1 MKGENSYS
9 YTTDYAVGVPL
20 IDRYTRVVLEYM
32 EKVTRT
38 SAQTLQELFS
48 SVGEARTYSTQ
59 FVRSDLFHR
68 QLDKVRI
75 TDFLGSVAQVQLT

>member
-1 MKGENSYS
+1 M
-9 YTTDYAVGVPL
+9 GVPL

-48 SVGEARTYSTQ
+48 SVGEARPYSPQ
-59 FVRSDLFHR
+59 CGRSDVFHR
-68 QLDKVRI
+68 PLDEVRI